1 MMFIIVWCIFSF
13 TWIVRICT
21 KLLNLYGDA
30 VGDYIRICAYMLLV
44 NFLTCNWRQFDDVSM
59 Y

>member
-1 MMFIIVWCIFSF
+1 MMFIIVWCIISF

-21 KLLNLYGDA
+21 KLLNHYGD
-30 VGDYIRICAYMLLV
+30 VIGDYICICAYMLLA
-44 NFLTCNWRQFDDVSM
+44 NFLTCYWRRFDDVSM